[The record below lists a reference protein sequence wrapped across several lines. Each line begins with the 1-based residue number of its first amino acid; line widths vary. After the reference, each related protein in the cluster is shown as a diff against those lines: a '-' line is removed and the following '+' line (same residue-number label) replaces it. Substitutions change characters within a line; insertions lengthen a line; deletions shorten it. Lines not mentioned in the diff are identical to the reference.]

1 MQECLSVQCLK
12 KSILGFLIII
22 KIISILL
29 TIQERQMCLI
39 MIIRTMITVV
49 DVTLIDYYY

>member
-1 MQECLSVQCLK
+1 MQECLIVRRLK
-12 KSILGFLIII
+12 KSILIFIII
-22 KIISILL
+22 KIIFILL

-49 DVTLIDYYY
+49 DVTLIDYY